1 MQNMLSPAFEEGAG
15 LVTARMG
22 SRKAM
27 AEEAAVAD
35 DNIAKSGVKRVARAA
50 MNTVGG
56 QEILGFR
63 PDADPTD
70 VLALGGMPNLGL
82 KNDSSDAARLG
93 GSQYAGRVLAGV
105 YDTTPNIARNLR
117 GDIEAREGASRM
129 QLMKQVENYFKAAMR
144 TEDSAKQQE
153 LLEKAKTL
161 AIQGIPVTDKV
172 LRKVKER
179 ETMSQP
185 AWQSLFNRYMNPMK
199 GAMQGADSTDRILLR
214 QKLEEYQGTE
224 IDPYQ
229 SLIPS
234 QPLDNEDEEWEF

>member
-35 DNIAKSGVKRVARAA
+35 DNIAKSLMKRGARAA

-56 QEILGFR
+56 QELLGFR

-105 YDTTPNIARNLR
+105 YDSTPNIPRNLR

-129 QLMKQVENYFKAAMR
+129 QLMKQVENYFKAAMY
-144 TEDSAKQQE
+144 TTGPKQQE
-153 LLEKAKTL
+153 LIEKAKTL

-179 ETMSQP
+179 ETMSRST
-185 AWQSLFNRYMNPMK
+185 WQSLFNRYMNPMK

-214 QKLEEYQGTE
+214 QKLDEYQDSN

-234 QPLDNEDEEWEF
+234 QPLDNEDAE